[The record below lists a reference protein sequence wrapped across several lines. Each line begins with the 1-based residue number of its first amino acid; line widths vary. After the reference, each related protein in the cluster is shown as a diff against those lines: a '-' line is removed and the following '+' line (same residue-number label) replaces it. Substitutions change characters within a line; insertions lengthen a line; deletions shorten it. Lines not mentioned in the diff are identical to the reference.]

1 MRNREFF
8 NAQWETLTI
17 SDNFVFSKT
26 MELAP
31 DLCRE
36 LLELILHLK
45 IKSISWIEREKTLE
59 ERSDSKGIRLDVYV
73 EEKGQRRSF
82 NIEMQIS
89 NTRNLAK
96 RMRYYQGMIDLDK
109 LKRGQKYDEL
119 GASYIIFICLFDF
132 FGKGR
137 RVYTFCETCV
147 EDSTLQLNDG
157 TAKIFLNTKGTSGDV
172 RGDLKAFLNYVE
184 YGEVSG
190 TFVEKLNTAVDKVKC
205 NLETRVEYVNWQMA
219 IEERVEERAKELAE
233 ERAKERVLEE
243 RQKALKERLATIKNF
258 FALGTPIKL
267 IAKATNLTEDEVSKI
282 LADDIPK
289 NLEV

>member
-17 SDNFVFSKT
+17 RDNFVFSKT

-73 EEKGQRRSF
+73 EEKGRRRSF

-96 RMRYYQGMIDLDK
+96 RIRYYQSMIDLDS
-109 LKRGQKYDEL
+109 LKRGQNFDKL
-119 GASYIIFICLFDF
+119 GESYIIFICLFDF

-137 RVYTFCETCV
+137 HMYTFRETCE
-147 EDSTLQLNDG
+147 EDSSLKLNDG
-157 TAKIFLNTKGTSGDV
+157 TTKIFLNTKGIFDDAGEDF
-172 RGDLKAFLNYVE
+172 KAFLDFVE
-184 YGEVSG
+184 YGKISG
-190 TFVEKLNTAVDKVKC
+190 EFVKKLAAAVNRVKLS
-205 NLETRVEYVNWQMA
+205 LETRLEYVKLQLFL
-219 IEERVEERAKELAE
+219 EEARAEALNEGRAE
-233 ERAKERVLEE
+233 ERI
-243 RQKALKERLATIKNF
+243 ALIKNL
-258 FALGTPIKL
+258 FAVGTPIKFIL
-267 IAKATNLTEDEVSKI
+267 QATGLTEEEISKI
-282 LADDIPK
+282 LADDISK
-289 NLEV
+289 NLKYEP

>member
-8 NAQWETLTI
+8 YAQWETLTI

-73 EEKGQRRSF
+73 EEKGRRRSF

-109 LKRGQKYDEL
+109 LKRSQKYDEL

-137 RVYTFCETCV
+137 RIYTFRETCV

-157 TAKIFLNTKGTSGDV
+157 TAKIFLNTKGTSDDV
-172 RGDLKAFLNYVE
+172 RDDLKAFLNYVE
-184 YGEVSG
+184 CGEVEG
-190 TFVEKLNTAVDKVKC
+190 TFVEKLNAAVDKVKC

-219 IEERVEERAKELAE
+219 MDDAREDAREEERSEL
-233 ERAKERVLEE
+233 
-243 RQKALKERLATIKNF
+243 IKKF
-258 FALGTPIKL
+258 FALGTPIKI
-267 IAKATNLTEDEVSKI
+267 IAKATGLTEQEVSKI
-282 LADDIPK
+282 LADDTPK